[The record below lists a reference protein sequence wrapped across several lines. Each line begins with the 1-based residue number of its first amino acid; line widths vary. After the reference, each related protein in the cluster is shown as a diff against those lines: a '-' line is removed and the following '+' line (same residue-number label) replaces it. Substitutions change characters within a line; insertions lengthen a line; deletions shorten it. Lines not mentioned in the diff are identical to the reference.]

1 MWGRPNRASL
11 TVTQPKA
18 HRRVLGPRLKIVFH
32 IVLAIAAVLGANSVY
47 LAAVTCLEWTS
58 HRWGEGLTYQNSFY
72 LVMFLLHILLGLLLI
87 VPLLVFGISHLLVAR
102 HRRNRRAVRLGYA
115 LFAMALVI
123 LVTGLLLVRVVGFFE
138 LKAQATRALVYWLH
152 VICPLFA
159 IWLYWLHRLAGRR
172 IKWRIGIG
180 YAVAVGALALVMVYV
195 QSQDPRDWYAQAP
208 KEGEKYFQP
217 ALTRTMN
224 GKLISADT
232 LMMDDYCKKCHA
244 DVHQAFQHSQHHLS
258 SFNNPAYLA
267 TIVETRDVLLQRDG
281 NVQASRWCAGCHDPV
296 PFLSGQFDNPD
307 YDLVNDPTSQAGI
320 TCTACHAITHVNST
334 RGNGDYVME
343 EPLHYPFAYSDN
355 PLLQFI
361 NNTLVKAKPSFHK
374 QTFLKPFHKTA
385 EFCSACHKVHL
396 PKEVTHYKEFLR
408 GQNHYDNY
416 LLSGVSGVG
425 ARSFYYPEKSE
436 PNCNGCHM
444 PLQPS
449 SDFGAKL
456 FPGAQEPSVHDHL
469 FVGANT
475 GVPWFYGFDA
485 AIQTHQEFLQKCMRV
500 DLFGIRDG
508 GTIEGQLRAP
518 LRPDVPT
525 LKPGQAYLLETV
537 VRTLKVGHL
546 FTQGTV
552 DSNEVWLEV
561 KVTSGDRELGHS
573 GGMDTEQE
581 VDRWAHFVNNFV
593 VDREGHRI
601 NRRNAQD
608 IFVPLYEHQI
618 APGSGQTVHYR
629 LQVPRDITA
638 PVKVE
643 LALKYRKFDKEYLEF
658 VGAIHEQKHLRR
670 LRNSALGQ
678 PYANELP
685 ITVLARDEIVFPVEG
700 VDAEVRNPP
709 RDIPSWQRWNDYGI
723 GMLLKGKAELRQ
735 AAEAFAAVE
744 QLQRFDGPLNLA
756 RAYYR
761 EGRLDE
767 AVEALRRAA
776 ACSDPPAPPWTL
788 AWLSGLVNRE
798 QGHLAEAE
806 RDLRSVLEDT
816 TPEMLRRGFNFSRDY
831 VVINELGLT
840 LFTRAQQ
847 ALGERRK
854 SERESLLRQAAAQFE
869 KTLTLDSEDVTA
881 HHNLALIYAQ
891 LGEQERATEHRRLH
905 QRYKGDDNARDRAIA
920 LARQR
925 YPAANHAAEALVIYP
940 LTHEDR
946 AHAETQ
952 VDVSAVPSQVGDT
965 P

>member
-1 MWGRPNRASL
+1 MWGRQNSS
-11 TVTQPKA
+11 VTAATLPKA

-47 LAAVTCLEWTS
+47 LAAVTCMEWVS
-58 HRWGEGLTYQNSFY
+58 RRWGDGLTYQNSFY
-72 LVMFLLHILLGLLLI
+72 LIMFLLHILLGLLLI
-87 VPLLVFGISHLLVAR
+87 LPFLAFGISHLLVAR
-102 HRRNRRAVRLGYA
+102 HRRNRRAVRLGYG
-115 LFAMALVI
+115 LFFVALVI

-138 LKAQATRALVYWLH
+138 LKAQTTRAVVYWLH
-152 VICPLFA
+152 VICPLFV

-180 YAVAVGALALVMVYV
+180 YAAAVGALALVMVYL
-195 QSQDPRDWYAQAP
+195 QAQDPRDWYAQAP

-224 GKLISADT
+224 GNLISART

-244 DVHQAFQHSQHHLS
+244 DVHQAFQQSQHRLS

-267 TIVETRDVLLQRDG
+267 TIVETRDVLLNRDG

-355 PLLQFI
+355 PILQFI

-396 PKEVTHYKEFLR
+396 PKAVTHYKDFLR

-425 ARSFYYPEKSE
+425 ARSFYYPEKAE

-449 SDFGAKL
+449 NDFGAKM
-456 FPGAQEPSVHDHL
+456 FAGAEQPSVHNHL

-475 GVPWFYGFDA
+475 GVPWFYGFDE
-485 AIQTHQEFLQKCMRV
+485 AIKTHQDFLQKCMRV
-500 DLFGIRDG
+500 DLFGIREG
-508 GTIEGQLRAP
+508 GTIEGALHAP
-518 LRPDVPT
+518 LRPEVPI
-525 LKPGQAYLLETV
+525 LKPGQDYLLEAV
-537 VRTLKVGHL
+537 IRTLKVGHL

-561 KVTSGDRELGHS
+561 KVTSGDRELGSS
-573 GGMDTEQE
+573 GALDSQRE

-593 VDREGHRI
+593 VDRAGNRI

-618 APGSGQTVHYR
+618 PPGSGQTVHYR
-629 LQVPRDITA
+629 LRVPADVTA

-643 LALKYRKFDKEYLEF
+643 LALKYRKFDKEYLEI
-658 VGAIHEQKHLRR
+658 VGKIHEQKNLRP
-670 LRNSALGQ
+670 LRNAEPGQ

-685 ITVLARDEIVFPVEG
+685 ITVLG
-700 VDAEVRNPP
+700 GT
-709 RDIPSWQRWNDYGI
+709 RWC
-723 GMLLKGKAELRQ
+723 
-735 AAEAFAAVE
+735 F
-744 QLQRFDGPLNLA
+744 
-756 RAYYR
+756 
-761 EGRLDE
+761 
-767 AVEALRRAA
+767 
-776 ACSDPPAPPWTL
+776 
-788 AWLSGLVNRE
+788 
-798 QGHLAEAE
+798 
-806 RDLRSVLEDT
+806 RS
-816 TPEMLRRGFNFSRDY
+816 
-831 VVINELGLT
+831 
-840 LFTRAQQ
+840 
-847 ALGERRK
+847 K
-854 SERESLLRQAAAQFE
+854 ES
-869 KTLTLDSEDVTA
+869 TW
-881 HHNLALIYAQ
+881 
-891 LGEQERATEHRRLH
+891 
-905 QRYKGDDNARDRAIA
+905 
-920 LARQR
+920 
-925 YPAANHAAEALVIYP
+925 P
-940 LTHEDR
+940 
-946 AHAETQ
+946 
-952 VDVSAVPSQVGDT
+952 
-965 P
+965 